1 MSKNIELDK
10 FYTPKETAKQ
20 CIDLFFETFIDV
32 TEIIEPSA
40 GNGNFSLQIANCIA
54 YDLEPEHE
62 SIVKQDNSNQIQIA
76 RN

>member
-20 CIDLFFETFIDV
+20 CIDLFFETFADV

-40 GNGNFSLQIANCIA
+40 GNGNFF
-54 YDLEPEHE
+54 
-62 SIVKQDNSNQIQIA
+62 
-76 RN
+76 